1 MSTFLVIFFA
11 FALMVAL
18 PTILVFALKNHQK
31 ALKIT
36 AIVFACIYFV
46 CVFIGTTCTLDIDW
60 NYTSIGF
67 DFNEPWFSLD
77 FISFEFKPG
86 NIFINL
92 FMFFPL
98 GFIVYAFTQNK
109 PFAKTILFAL
119 AASLIVELYQ
129 FILPI
134 YRNTELTDIAL
145 NTLSGVLSATY
156 CKILLHF
163 EAFKPTIKTKINNQK
178 TPE

>member
-1 MSTFLVIFFA
+1 MSTFLVFFIA

-18 PTILVFALKNHQK
+18 PTILVFALRNHQK

-46 CVFIGTTCTLDIDW
+46 FMFIGTTCTLDIDW
-60 NYTSIGF
+60 NHSSIGF
-67 DFNEPWFSLD
+67 DFTEPWFSLD

-86 NIFINL
+86 NILINL

-98 GFIVYAFTQNK
+98 GFIVYIFTNKK
-109 PFAKTILFAL
+109 PFIKTILFAL
-119 AASLIVELYQ
+119 TLSLFVELYQ

-134 YRNTELTDIAL
+134 YRNTELTDIVL
-145 NTLSGVLSATY
+145 NTLSGLLSAIY

-163 EAFKPTIKTKINNQK
+163 EAFKTTEKQSNTNQK
-178 TPE
+178 TPD